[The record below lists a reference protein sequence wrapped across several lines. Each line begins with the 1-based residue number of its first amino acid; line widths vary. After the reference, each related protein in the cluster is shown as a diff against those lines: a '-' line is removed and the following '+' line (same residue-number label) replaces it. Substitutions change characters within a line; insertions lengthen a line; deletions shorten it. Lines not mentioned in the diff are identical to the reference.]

1 MMPPGAWGGPTW
13 KHYPAMV
20 HAAASPG
27 LPADPFPGH
36 LRSRLLRIALALLL
50 AGSAILLAG

>member
-1 MMPPGAWGGPTW
+1 
-13 KHYPAMV
+13 MV

-36 LRSRLLRIALALLL
+36 LHSRLLRIALALLL
-50 AGSAILLAG
+50 AGFAVLLAG

>member
-1 MMPPGAWGGPTW
+1 MSPGAWDETPR
-13 KHYPAMV
+13 KHYPSMSPV
-20 HAAASPG
+20 AASRG

-36 LRSRLLRIALALLL
+36 FRSRLLKVALALLL